1 MKKIIIFLLLVLSV
15 CVFGKTEAQYKP
27 YLNLKSEANR
37 NPNVNSL
44 VFSGQMEENG
54 KVVSIYKKNGNLIYV
69 YGIEGEKPEITIV
82 GVAGKNLFS
91 NYGKWAIGENYDKIK
106 ANFLVFKNSN
116 YTYVLSFYDSKGK
129 VANLY
134 LLEVYKRG
142 ECCPVFS
149 KNLDNF
155 SIYDEIFTSTSN
167 KDILNKIPEDSDES
181 YVPQI

>member
-1 MKKIIIFLLLVLSV
+1 MKKIIIILLLVLSI

-44 VFSGQMEENG
+44 VFSGEMEEN
-54 KVVSIYKKNGNLIYV
+54 
-69 YGIEGEKPEITIV
+69 
-82 GVAGKNLFS
+82 
-91 NYGKWAIGENYDKIK
+91 
-106 ANFLVFKNSN
+106 
-116 YTYVLSFYDSKGK
+116 GK

-181 YVPQI
+181 YVSY

>member
-1 MKKIIIFLLLVLSV
+1 MEKLFL
-15 CVFGKTEAQYKP
+15 Y
-27 YLNLKSEANR
+27 
-37 NPNVNSL
+37 
-44 VFSGQMEENG
+44 
-54 KVVSIYKKNGNLIYV
+54 IKKNGNLIYV

-91 NYGKWAIGENYDKIK
+91 NYGKWSVGANYDKVK
-106 ANFLVFKNSN
+106 ANFLVFKNAN

-181 YVPQI
+181 YVSY

>member
-1 MKKIIIFLLLVLSV
+1 MKKIVIFLLLVLSI

-91 NYGKWAIGENYDKIK
+91 NYGKWAIG
-106 ANFLVFKNSN
+106 ANFLVFKNAN

-181 YVPQI
+181 YVSY

>member
-91 NYGKWAIGENYDKIK
+91 NYGKWSVGANYDKVK
-106 ANFLVFKNSN
+106 ANFLVTK
-116 YTYVLSFYDSKGK
+116 SFYS
-129 VANLY
+129 L
-134 LLEVYKRG
+134 
-142 ECCPVFS
+142 FTIT
-149 KNLDNF
+149 F
-155 SIYDEIFTSTSN
+155 IFT
-167 KDILNKIPEDSDES
+167 LNINFFCK
-181 YVPQI
+181 